1 MMLKGTQTKRI
12 GEWNEGISE
21 AGGFIRP
28 KGKTQNKTGKF
39 DKNQFMQD
47 YRHLSVIQT

>member
-12 GEWNEGISE
+12 GEWNERISE

-28 KGKTQNKTGKF
+28 KEKQVTRLEN
-39 DKNQFMQD
+39 
-47 YRHLSVIQT
+47 